1 MSEMRHERPG
11 VYSVYDASSVT
22 SAGRAAKR
30 IGVAALAVKGTA
42 NTAVTLTGYG
52 AGVEV
57 FGEDGADTPGM
68 STLLKL
74 LFANGAST
82 VYAVRVGAGGGLEAY
97 QAAFAALA
105 NCDVQ
110 VVVCDSSELT
120 IQKALKTA
128 VETASAARGE
138 RIGVIGM
145 GSSVIGARPE
155 SEIIGTVRAA
165 VELGVNCFDMAGG
178 HAAIFDAYGKALQD
192 LRDRVYLQVH
202 FGADYTSGE
211 YGWTTDLEGVKRSV
225 DWQLRN
231 LKTDYIDFGF
241 IHCIDEASDL
251 VTYEKNG
258 VLDYLLE
265 MKRSGVVHHLG
276 LSSHTPALVE
286 EMLDRK
292 FIDVVMFSVNPIY
305 DYGKGD
311 YGIGGSEERNAMYAH
326 CQRDGVGITVMKP
339 FCGGQLLDAAR
350 SPFGKALTKAQ
361 CIQYAL
367 DKPGVLTV
375 LPGYGS
381 EQELREVLDFFE
393 TSAEERDYSCISAFT
408 PEDSKGKCVYCKH
421 CQPCPVGL
429 DIGLINKYYDLARLG
444 DGLAKEHYLTLEHR
458 AEDCVGCGHCDSRC
472 PFHVA
477 QSARMQEIQ
486 AYFGA

>member
-1 MSEMRHERPG
+1 MEYR
-11 VYSVYDASSVT
+11 
-22 SAGRAAKR
+22 
-30 IGVAALAVKGTA
+30 
-42 NTAVTLTGYG
+42 TLPQG
-52 AGVEV
+52 
-57 FGEDGADTPGM
+57 
-68 STLLKL
+68 
-74 LFANGAST
+74 
-82 VYAVRVGAGGGLEAY
+82 
-97 QAAFAALA
+97 
-105 NCDVQ
+105 
-110 VVVCDSSELT
+110 
-120 IQKALKTA
+120 
-128 VETASAARGE
+128 GE

-178 HAAIFDAYGKALQD
+178 HAAIFGAYGKALQD

>member
-1 MSEMRHERPG
+1 MEYR
-11 VYSVYDASSVT
+11 
-22 SAGRAAKR
+22 
-30 IGVAALAVKGTA
+30 
-42 NTAVTLTGYG
+42 TLPHG
-52 AGVEV
+52 
-57 FGEDGADTPGM
+57 
-68 STLLKL
+68 
-74 LFANGAST
+74 
-82 VYAVRVGAGGGLEAY
+82 
-97 QAAFAALA
+97 
-105 NCDVQ
+105 
-110 VVVCDSSELT
+110 
-120 IQKALKTA
+120 
-128 VETASAARGE
+128 GE

-178 HAAIFDAYGKALQD
+178 HAAIFGAYGKALQD

-350 SPFGKALTKAQ
+350 SPFG
-361 CIQYAL
+361 
-367 DKPGVLTV
+367 
-375 LPGYGS
+375 
-381 EQELREVLDFFE
+381 
-393 TSAEERDYSCISAFT
+393 T
-408 PEDSKGKCVYCKH
+408 P
-421 CQPCPVGL
+421 
-429 DIGLINKYYDLARLG
+429 NKY
-444 DGLAKEHYLTLEHR
+444 
-458 AEDCVGCGHCDSRC
+458 
-472 PFHVA
+472 
-477 QSARMQEIQ
+477 
-486 AYFGA
+486 

>member
-1 MSEMRHERPG
+1 MEYR
-11 VYSVYDASSVT
+11 
-22 SAGRAAKR
+22 
-30 IGVAALAVKGTA
+30 
-42 NTAVTLTGYG
+42 TLPHG
-52 AGVEV
+52 
-57 FGEDGADTPGM
+57 
-68 STLLKL
+68 
-74 LFANGAST
+74 
-82 VYAVRVGAGGGLEAY
+82 
-97 QAAFAALA
+97 
-105 NCDVQ
+105 
-110 VVVCDSSELT
+110 
-120 IQKALKTA
+120 
-128 VETASAARGE
+128 GE

-178 HAAIFDAYGKALQD
+178 HAAIFGAYGKALQD

-258 VLDYLLE
+258 
-265 MKRSGVVHHLG
+265 
-276 LSSHTPALVE
+276 
-286 EMLDRK
+286 
-292 FIDVVMFSVNPIY
+292 
-305 DYGKGD
+305 
-311 YGIGGSEERNAMYAH
+311 
-326 CQRDGVGITVMKP
+326 
-339 FCGGQLLDAAR
+339 
-350 SPFGKALTKAQ
+350 
-361 CIQYAL
+361 
-367 DKPGVLTV
+367 
-375 LPGYGS
+375 
-381 EQELREVLDFFE
+381 VLDFFE

>member
-1 MSEMRHERPG
+1 M
-11 VYSVYDASSVT
+11 
-22 SAGRAAKR
+22 
-30 IGVAALAVKGTA
+30 
-42 NTAVTLTGYG
+42 
-52 AGVEV
+52 
-57 FGEDGADTPGM
+57 
-68 STLLKL
+68 
-74 LFANGAST
+74 
-82 VYAVRVGAGGGLEAY
+82 
-97 QAAFAALA
+97 
-105 NCDVQ
+105 
-110 VVVCDSSELT
+110 
-120 IQKALKTA
+120 
-128 VETASAARGE
+128 
-138 RIGVIGM
+138 
-145 GSSVIGARPE
+145 
-155 SEIIGTVRAA
+155 
-165 VELGVNCFDMAGG
+165 
-178 HAAIFDAYGKALQD
+178 
-192 LRDRVYLQVH
+192 
-202 FGADYTSGE
+202 
-211 YGWTTDLEGVKRSV
+211 
-225 DWQLRN
+225 
-231 LKTDYIDFGF
+231 
-241 IHCIDEASDL
+241 
-251 VTYEKNG
+251 
-258 VLDYLLE
+258 LDYLLE

-381 EQELREVLDFFE
+381 EQELREVLDFFD

>member
-1 MSEMRHERPG
+1 MRHERPG
-11 VYSVYDASSVT
+11 VNSVYDASSVT

-52 AGVEV
+52 AGVEA

-178 HAAIFDAYGKALQD
+178 HAAIFGAYGKALQD

>member
-42 NTAVTLTGYG
+42 NTAVTLTSYG
-52 AGVEV
+52 AGVEA

-82 VYAVRVGAGGGLEAY
+82 VYAVRVAADGDLAAY
-97 QAAFAALA
+97 QAAFAALT

-178 HAAIFDAYGKALQD
+178 HAAIFGAYGKALQD

>member
-52 AGVEV
+52 AGVEA

-178 HAAIFDAYGKALQD
+178 HAAIFGAYGKALQD